1 MILKVINHPYEFDMK
16 NICTAFFPYEKIK
29 SDGEEDIS
37 VITKIDG
44 GTLSVSVQVFDK
56 KLNKTHTLKDNEDAA
71 LAMSVLLYD
80 TLSEILGFRSA
91 WGVLYGVR
99 PAKLMHRFSQEYGE
113 EGARRYF
120 TEKFLVSPEKADLTA
135 TVAEHENRIIS
146 LSREDSFS
154 LYVSIPFC
162 PTRCAYCS
170 FVSHSVERTKRLV
183 EPYVDL
189 LCTELERIGKI
200 ARDLNLRLETIY
212 FGGGTPTTLSA
223 PQLKKIFTAVRDNFD
238 LSNLREYTVEAGRP
252 DTVDRDKLLTL
263 RDFDITRISINP
275 QTFNDSVLEAI
286 GRKHTCAQTL
296 EAFAL
301 ARDCGFDNINMDLIA
316 GLPTDTLKSFENSV
330 DTAVKLGADSVTVHT
345 LALKTAAYLVTR
357 ETAFDMT
364 DRITASKMVDYSRQT
379 LTKHDYIPYY
389 MYKQSKSVANLEN
402 VGWCRD
408 GKPCLYN
415 VFMMDET
422 HSVFAAGAG
431 AVTRLKDSKSG
442 KIQRIYN
449 YKYPYEYIDNFDN
462 IISRK
467 EGIYDFYS
475 EYK

>member
-1 MILKVINHPYEFDMK
+1 M
-16 NICTAFFPYEKIK
+16 
-29 SDGEEDIS
+29 
-37 VITKIDG
+37 
-44 GTLSVSVQVFDK
+44 
-56 KLNKTHTLKDNEDAA
+56 
-71 LAMSVLLYD
+71 
-80 TLSEILGFRSA
+80 
-91 WGVLYGVR
+91 
-99 PAKLMHRFSQEYGE
+99 
-113 EGARRYF
+113 
-120 TEKFLVSPEKADLTA
+120 
-135 TVAEHENRIIS
+135 
-146 LSREDSFS
+146 
-154 LYVSIPFC
+154 
-162 PTRCAYCS
+162 
-170 FVSHSVERTKRLV
+170 
-183 EPYVDL
+183 
-189 LCTELERIGKI
+189 
-200 ARDLNLRLETIY
+200 
-212 FGGGTPTTLSA
+212 
-223 PQLKKIFTAVRDNFD
+223 
-238 LSNLREYTVEAGRP
+238 EAGRP